1 MSFSIFV
8 KKYGVV
14 TMLVV
19 LIVVFS
25 IITDT
30 FLTVNNFMNIAR
42 QVSMLTI
49 VAVGMSLI
57 LLAGGIDL
65 SVGAQMAVI
74 GVTVALM
81 IRDLG
86 MNPFIACV
94 LGLILTTGI
103 GFFNGFIITFSK
115 IAPLIATLAM
125 QTILSGIG
133 YIICGGMPVYGLP
146 DSIKIIAQG
155 YVAGI
160 IPIPVI
166 TMLVV
171 VILGAF
177 LLNKT
182 YPGRYIRAIGSNEEA
197 TRLSGINVRFYRVL
211 VYTIC
216 GFLSGIAGIILL
228 SRISSGQPSAA
239 RGFEMDVITAIVL
252 GGVSVMGGKG
262 KISGAFVGVLIIGV
276 LNNGMSIRAI
286 NDYYQLVIKGI
297 VLLFAVIFDSLQ
309 FIGTGKKKAINPENV
324 GENRP

>member
-1 MSFSIFV
+1 MSFSNFI
-8 KKYGVV
+8 KKYGVI

-19 LIVVFS
+19 LIIVFS
-25 IITDT
+25 VITDT

-49 VAVGMSLI
+49 VAVGMTII

-65 SVGAQMAVI
+65 SVGAQMAVV
-74 GVTVALM
+74 GVVVALM
-81 IRDLG
+81 IRNLG
-86 MNPFIACV
+86 MNPVIACL
-94 LGLILTTGI
+94 LGLILTTAI
-103 GFFNGFIITFSK
+103 GFFNGFIITFTK

-125 QTILSGIG
+125 QTILSGMG

-146 DSIKIIAQG
+146 NSIKVIAQG

-166 TMLVV
+166 TMLVI

-197 TRLSGINVRFYRVL
+197 TRLSGINVKFYRVL

-216 GFLSGIAGIILL
+216 GFLSGIAGITLL
-228 SRISSGQPSAA
+228 GRVSSGQPSAA
-239 RGFEMDVITAIVL
+239 KGFEMDVITAVVL

-262 KISGAFVGVLIIGV
+262 KISGAFIGVLIIGV

-286 NDYYQLVIKGI
+286 NDYYQLVIKGV

-309 FIGTGKKKAINPENV
+309 FIGTDKKNQNKPSAAEKQAA
-324 GENRP
+324 